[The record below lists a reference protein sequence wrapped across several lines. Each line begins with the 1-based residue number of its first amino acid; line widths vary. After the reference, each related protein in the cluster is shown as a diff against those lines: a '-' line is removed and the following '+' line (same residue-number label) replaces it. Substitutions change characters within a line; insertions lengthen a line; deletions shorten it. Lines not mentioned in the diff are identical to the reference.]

1 MKFESRDFE
10 FSVLNFKSIATKK
23 LMKLKPITIFC
34 GVNSIGKSSILQSQ
48 LLLSQSF
55 TRQFIETGK
64 SGIKIPQFLIF
75 EGEKCHLQNYKNI
88 IFENDTDNKLEFDWN
103 YTLKKEKINLKIVC
117 SFVPQN
123 SVFDKGFP
131 IVESININI
140 SENGVVN
147 KLELYLMK
155 DNYQFYKL
163 KLNNIRN
170 LLKEISYDKDY
181 FPFIYYGDDPTNNK
195 FESITQWIRQDERDV
210 RISDADRSEL
220 NVFEDEISLDNVI
233 VRFNCIFPIEI
244 RINRTGIDKFLNV
257 DNIQRIYYKRLKKYD
272 EDLQDIIIERYRFYL
287 IEGFKNYV
295 RKIIQPIIRYYRRLK
310 YLGPLREEPKRYY
323 LFSDLKLLDIGLKGE
338 NTTQVLTIKQKDK
351 IKFINLNSKDDS
363 YKFTK
368 PISKTLLSG
377 VNEWLK
383 TMNLQQLK
391 PITKVELITK
401 MLVNYS
407 EKQPKDSSVSLPDIG
422 FGVSQVLPVLV
433 EVLRMEK
440 NETIIFEQP
449 EIHLHPRLQGVLA
462 DFILCNS
469 KLGKNF
475 IIETHSEYFLKRL
488 CLRIAQFKDQDLS
501 KLISMFFIVKNS
513 DGRGSKIIDVEIDEF
528 GSIIKWPKGFFDE
541 NEDALILKAG
551 VRKQR
556 YKNEN

>member
-1 MKFESRDFE
+1 MDFE
-10 FSVLNFKSIATKK
+10 FSVLNFKSIASRK
-23 LMKLKPITIFC
+23 LLKLKPITIFC

-64 SGIKIPQFLIF
+64 SGIKIPQFFIF
-75 EGEKCHLQNYKNI
+75 EGDKCHLQNYKNV
-88 IFENDTDNKLEFDWN
+88 IFENDIDNKLEFDWD
-103 YTLKKEKINLKIVC
+103 YTLKEKKIILKIVC
-117 SFVPQN
+117 SFIPQS
-123 SVFDKGFP
+123 SVFAKGFP
-131 IVESININI
+131 IVESIDINI
-140 SENGVVN
+140 SENGVIN

-163 KLNNIRN
+163 KLTNIRN
-170 LLKEISYDKDY
+170 LLKKISNDKDY
-181 FPFIYYGDDPTNNK
+181 FPYIYYGDDLINDK
-195 FESITQWIRQDERDV
+195 FESITQWVRHNEKDV
-210 RISDADRSEL
+210 RLSDINKPEL
-220 NVFEDEISLDNVI
+220 NEFKDEISIDNVY
-233 VRFNCIFPIEI
+233 VRFNSIFPIEI
-244 RINRTGIDKFLNV
+244 RINKTGLDKFINV
-257 DNIQRIYYKRLKKYD
+257 ENIQRIYSKKKRKYE
-272 EDLQDIIIERYRFYL
+272 EDFQDMMLDRARFYL
-287 IEGFKNYV
+287 IEGFKNYI
-295 RKIIQPIIRYYRRLK
+295 RKIIQPLIHYYMRLK

-323 LFSDLKLLDIGLKGE
+323 LFSDLRLLDIGLKGE
-338 NTTQVLTIKQKDK
+338 NTTQVLTIKQRDT
-351 IKFINLNSKDDS
+351 IKFINIKRKDDS
-363 YKFTK
+363 FKFTK
-368 PISKTLLSG
+368 TSKTLLSG

-391 PITKVELITK
+391 PTTTMELITK

-407 EKQPKDSSVSLPDIG
+407 DKQPKDSSVSLPDIG

-440 NETIIFEQP
+440 NETIILEQP
-449 EIHLHPRLQGVLA
+449 EIHLHPRLQGDLA

-469 KLGKNF
+469 RLGKKF

-501 KLISMFFIVKNS
+501 KMISMFFVVKNS

-528 GSIIKWPKGFFDE
+528 GRIIKWPKGFLDE
-541 NEDALILKAG
+541 NEDALILKAS

>member
-1 MKFESRDFE
+1 MKSEFRDFE

-23 LMKLKPITIFC
+23 LMKLKPITIFS
-34 GVNSIGKSSILQSQ
+34 GINSIGKSSILQSQ

-64 SGIKIPQFLIF
+64 SGIKIPQFFIF
-75 EGEKCHLQNYKNI
+75 EGDKCHLQNYKNI
-88 IFENDTDNKLEFDWN
+88 IFENDTANKLEYNWN
-103 YTLKKEKINLKIVC
+103 YTIKKKRVNLKIIC

-123 SVFDKGFP
+123 SVLTKGFP
-131 IVESININI
+131 IVESINIKI
-140 SENGVVN
+140 SENGLVSN
-147 KLELYLMK
+147 FQLKLMK

-170 LLKEISYDKDY
+170 LLKEISNDRDY
-181 FPFIYYGDDPTNNK
+181 FPFFFYSDDFIENK
-195 FESITQWIRQDERDV
+195 YESITHWVRHSERDV
-210 RISDADRSEL
+210 RIPETEKSEL
-220 NVFEDEISLDNVI
+220 NAFKDEISIDNII
-233 VRFNCIFPIEI
+233 VRFNSIFPIEI
-244 RINRTGIDKFLNV
+244 RINRKGIDEFL
-257 DNIQRIYYKRLKKYD
+257 DIKNIQKIYTKQLRKYG
-272 EDLQDIIIERYRFYL
+272 EDLRDIIVDRYRFYL
-287 IEGFKNYV
+287 IEGFKNYI
-295 RKIIQPIIRYYRRLK
+295 RKIIQPLIRYYRRLK

-323 LFSDLKLLDIGLKGE
+323 LFSDLTLLDIGLKGE

-351 IKFINLNSKDDS
+351 IKFINLNKKDDS
-363 YKFTK
+363 FKFSK
-368 PISKTLLSG
+368 QISKTLLSG

-391 PITKVELITK
+391 PTTKMELITK
-401 MLVNYS
+401 MLINYS
-407 EKQPKDSSVSLPDIG
+407 DNQPKDSPVSLPDIG

-440 NETIIFEQP
+440 NATIILEQP
-449 EIHLHPRLQGVLA
+449 EIHLHPRLQGDLA

-469 KLGKNF
+469 QLGKNF

-488 CLRIAQFKDQDLS
+488 CLRIAQLKDQDLS
-501 KLISMFFIVKNS
+501 KIISMFFVVKNS

-528 GSIIKWPKGFFDE
+528 GRIVKWPKGFLDE
-541 NEDALILKAG
+541 NEEALILKAS

>member
-1 MKFESRDFE
+1 MDFE
-10 FSVLNFKSIATKK
+10 FSVLNFKSIASKK
-23 LMKLKPITIFC
+23 LLKLKPITIFC

-64 SGIKIPQFLIF
+64 SGIKIPQFFIF
-75 EGEKCHLQNYKNI
+75 EGDKCHLQNYKNV
-88 IFENDTDNKLEFDWN
+88 IFENDIDNKLEFDWD
-103 YTLKKEKINLKIVC
+103 YTLKERKINLNIVC
-117 SFVPQN
+117 SFIPQS
-123 SVFDKGFP
+123 SVFAKGFP

-140 SENGVVN
+140 SENGVIN
-147 KLELYLMK
+147 KLEFYLMK

-163 KLNNIRN
+163 KLTNIRN
-170 LLKEISYDKDY
+170 LLKKISNDKDY
-181 FPFIYYGDDPTNNK
+181 FPYLYYGDDLTNEK
-195 FESITQWIRQDERDV
+195 FESITQWIRYDERDV
-210 RISDADRSEL
+210 KLSDTNKPKLIELKDDIS
-220 NVFEDEISLDNVI
+220 IDNVY
-233 VRFNCIFPIEI
+233 VRFNSIFPIEI
-244 RINRTGIDKFLNV
+244 RINKTGLDKFINI
-257 DNIQRIYYKRLKKYD
+257 DNIQRIFSNKLRKYD
-272 EDLQDIIIERYRFYL
+272 EDFQEMMLERYRFYL
-287 IEGFKNYV
+287 IQGFKNYI
-295 RKIIQPIIRYYRRLK
+295 RKIIQPIIRYYMRLK

-323 LFSDLKLLDIGLKGE
+323 LFSDLRLLDIGLKGE
-338 NTTQVLTIKQKDK
+338 NTTQVLTIKQRDT
-351 IKFINLNSKDDS
+351 IKFINIKRKDDS
-363 YKFTK
+363 FKFTK
-368 PISKTLLSG
+368 TSKTLLSS

-391 PITKVELITK
+391 PTTTMELITK

-407 EKQPKDSSVSLPDIG
+407 DKQPKDSSVSLPDIG

-440 NETIIFEQP
+440 NETIILEQP
-449 EIHLHPRLQGVLA
+449 EIHLHPRLQGDLA

-469 KLGKNF
+469 RLGKKF

-501 KLISMFFIVKNS
+501 KMISMFFVVKNS

-528 GSIIKWPKGFFDE
+528 GRIIKWPKGFLDE
-541 NEDALILKAG
+541 NEDALILKAS

-556 YKNEN
+556 YKNEK